1 MNDDSRRVEAHPPP
15 PVYRWAVLVLAS
27 LAMAGN
33 YYVYDAIS
41 PLADLLR
48 ERLSFTDAEIGW
60 LNAIYSLPNLIMV
73 VIGGLII
80 DRIGSRKSTII
91 FGTLC
96 FAGALVTASTGSF
109 YVMVTG
115 RLLFGLGAE
124 SLIVAVTTA
133 LAKWFRGK
141 ELSFAFGL
149 NLTIARAGSFF
160 ALNSPT
166 WARAAYSDWQYP
178 LIIAVGIGS
187 LCVIGAV
194 LYFGMEV
201 LAEKKY
207 RLGDAAEPDKV
218 NLSALW
224 LALMVAGGAAAG
236 WAVSRYAIGGAA
248 DIGTTI
254 GGAVGAI
261 TGVLIFGKAFPF
273 GVSYWYVV
281 VLCVVFYSAMF
292 PFQTFAVKFFMD
304 AHGISRQGGGGLSSM
319 LTVFAMICTPLFGL
333 LVDRVG
339 KRSLFMLFG
348 SMLIVPV
355 YLVMAYIPMR
365 PGGDIDLVVFTLPRT
380 GLILPMALMGISF
393 SLIPAVMWPSVAY
406 LVHQSKLGTG
416 LGVMTMIQ
424 NVGLAGFNLL
434 IGWANTRWQGSP
446 ENPAGYAPGMWMF
459 SSLGVLAV
467 LFSYLL
473 RRSETGPNARGLE
486 TITTKSTKNEEERS
500 AQKKRPA
507 EQKDERTPQ
516 GDEKGGPE
524 PKDESVPEQDDD
536 GARNRDEKDAPE
548 EEEEKG

>member
-1 MNDDSRRVEAHPPP
+1 MSSTVAKAKASLPLPPA
-15 PVYRWAVLVLAS
+15 YFRWAVLLLAS

-33 YYVYDAIS
+33 YYVYDSIS

-48 ERLSFTDAEIGW
+48 ERLAFTDAQIGW

-96 FAGALVTASTGSF
+96 FAGALLTASTGNF
-109 YVMVTG
+109 YVMVAG

-166 WARAAYSDWQYP
+166 WARSWYTDWQPP

-187 LCVIGAV
+187 LCIIGAV

-201 LAEKKY
+201 RAERKY

-224 LALMVAGGAAAG
+224 LALTVAGGAGLGAL
-236 WAVSRYAIGGAA
+236 VSHYALGTST

-254 GGAVGAI
+254 GGAVGAVAGI
-261 TGVLIFGKAFPF
+261 LVFGRAFPF
-273 GVSYWYVV
+273 GISYWYVV
-281 VLCVVFYSAMF
+281 ALCVTFYSAMF

-304 AHGISRQGGGGLSSM
+304 AHGISREGGGGLSSM
-319 LTVFAMICTPLFGL
+319 LTAFAMICTPLFGL

-348 SMLIVPV
+348 SLLIIPV
-355 YLVMAYIPMR
+355 YLIMAYVPMR
-365 PGGDIDLVVFTLPRT
+365 PGGDLDLLVFTLPRS
-380 GLILPMALMGISF
+380 GLILPMAMMGISF

-406 LVHQSKLGTG
+406 LVDQSKLGTG
-416 LGVMTMIQ
+416 LGLMTMIQ

-434 IGWANTRWQGSP
+434 IGWANTHWAGSP

-459 SSLGVLAV
+459 SSLGLCAV
-467 LFSYLL
+467 FFAFLL

-486 TITTKSTKNEEERS
+486 TITTKSQQEASAS
-500 AQKKRPA
+500 AQATAAPDGG
-507 EQKDERTPQ
+507 EDE
-516 GDEKGGPE
+516 DF
-524 PKDESVPEQDDD
+524 
-536 GARNRDEKDAPE
+536 
-548 EEEEKG
+548 